1 MKYYKHPV
9 TNEVWAFA
17 ADGSQDKD
25 IPEELIAIT
34 EAEADALRAPTPQQ
48 TVLLEI
54 LQLES
59 LVTQRRLREATLGT
73 DGGWL
78 ANIEQQIAALREQ
91 L

>member
-17 ADGSQDKD
+17 ADGSQDED
-25 IPEELIAIT
+25 IPDDLIAISK
-34 EAEADALRAPTPQQ
+34 AEADALRSPSQEQSILTQILA
-48 TVLLEI
+48 LEAT
-54 LQLES
+54 
-59 LVTQRRLREATLGT
+59 VTQRRMRDALLGT

-78 ANIEQQIAALREQ
+78 ANIEQQIAALRAQ